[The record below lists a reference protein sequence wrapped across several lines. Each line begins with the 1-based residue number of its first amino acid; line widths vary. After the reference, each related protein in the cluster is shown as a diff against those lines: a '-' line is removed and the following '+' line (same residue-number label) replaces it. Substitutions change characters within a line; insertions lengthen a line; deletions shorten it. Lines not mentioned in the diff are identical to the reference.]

1 MFLTQQPQI
10 KLAKKLVRKAAPAP
24 SPASAHHAPA
34 CSCGPDTCKWSPV
47 MADLELCLQGCTG
60 SPGLGTGFLY
70 VNSPACRWCIRGPV
84 ILDSSAPHMSVQNF
98 LLCCRNN
105 NGATFS
111 KDLPWEGG
119 KNVRSDPVFWKGRG
133 SLSQA
138 QSL

>member
-10 KLAKKLVRKAAPAP
+10 KLAKELAREAALAP

-34 CSCGPDTCKWSPV
+34 CSCGLDTWKWLLI

-70 VNSPACRWCIRGPV
+70 TKSPACGWCIRGPV

-98 LLCCRNN
+98 LLCSRNN
-105 NGATFS
+105 MGQPFQKTCS
-111 KDLPWEGG
+111 GREGRMSG
-119 KNVRSDPVFWKGRG
+119 VILCSGRAEG
-133 SLSQA
+133 P
-138 QSL
+138 